1 VYGVVGDKFIEGSLR
16 THSPSVDPAAWLEAA
31 FGFDDRGRAFGGGRR
46 DKGGFR
52 IPIGFLGR
60 STDRAQLW
68 SLVEH
73 AARTALLRQLGEET
87 AASGIASAT

>member
-1 VYGVVGDKFIEGSLR
+1 VWR
-16 THSPSVDPAAWLEAA
+16 AQA
-31 FGFDDRGRAFGGGRR
+31 FGHADQGRADGGGRR

-68 SLVEH
+68 TLVEH
-73 AARTALLRQLGEET
+73 AMRTALLKQLGDEPPGVLVPAQGT
-87 AASGIASAT
+87 S